1 MLFHHFLRGEIVT
14 AALALKSMLD
24 IAAFSVASFTCV
36 QVKVRGSVGVR
47 VWVSWVSDV
56 VM

>member
-1 MLFHHFLRGEIVT
+1 MLFYHFLRGEIVT

-36 QVKVRGSVGVR
+36 AGQGRVGGMVGVR
-47 VWVSWVSDV
+47 VWKRE
-56 VM
+56 